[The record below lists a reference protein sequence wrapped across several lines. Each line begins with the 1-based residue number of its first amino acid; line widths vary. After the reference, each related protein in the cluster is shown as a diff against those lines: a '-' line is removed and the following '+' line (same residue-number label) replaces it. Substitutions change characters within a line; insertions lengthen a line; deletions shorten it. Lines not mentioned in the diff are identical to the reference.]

1 MLRRALFPLVFS
13 MIGSFALT
21 SFALTSPGRA
31 ETVVPSSPA
40 QIELSFAPVVKRV
53 APSVVNIY
61 TRKVVQE
68 QLASPFFSDPFFR
81 QFFGDQSQ
89 FGRPRER
96 VQNSLGSGVIVR
108 ADGLVVTNNHVI
120 KGADQI
126 TVVLNDG
133 REFEAKL
140 IAAEEQL
147 DLALLRVDTKGEKL
161 PPLELRDSDDLE
173 VGDLVLAI
181 GNPFGVGQTVT
192 SGIVSGLARTRT
204 GINDF
209 GFFIQTDAAIN
220 PGNSGGALV
229 TMDGRVVGIN
239 TAIFSKTGGSVGI
252 GFAIP
257 SNMVKAMIAAE
268 ANGGKFVRPWIGA
281 SGEELTAEIAKSLG
295 LPKPG
300 GVVIKQVY
308 PDGPAVRAGIKPGD
322 VITAVNGKPVNDP
335 EALRFRLATQQLG
348 TSATLEVMTR
358 GESREVKIDMIAA
371 PNTPAPDEQII
382 KGRNPLSGA
391 VVANLSPALSEELS
405 IAPWSGVVVTKVRRG
420 SFADQFN
427 LRQGDVIVKL
437 NNRNI
442 DTTEQLLEAV
452 SKQAD
457 EWLITINR
465 GGQVK
470 TLRID

>member
-1 MLRRALFPLVFS
+1 MFRRALFLLMFS

-21 SFALTSPGRA
+21 GPGRA
-31 ETVVPSSPA
+31 DTVVPSSTA

-68 QLASPFFSDPFFR
+68 QLVSPFFNDPFFR
-81 QFFGDQSQ
+81 QFFGDESQ

-96 VQNSLGSGVIVR
+96 VQNSLGSGVILR

-133 REFEAKL
+133 REFEAKV

-257 SNMVKAMIAAE
+257 SNMVKAMISAE

-335 EALRFRLATQQLG
+335 EALRFRLATLQLG
-348 TSATLEVMTR
+348 TPATLEIMSR
-358 GESREVKIDMIAA
+358 GESREVKIDLIAA
-371 PNTPAPDEQII
+371 PKTPAPDEQII

-427 LRQGDVIVKL
+427 LQPGDVIMKL
-437 NNRNI
+437 NNHSI
-442 DTTEQLLEAV
+442 DTVEQLVEAV
-452 SKQAD
+452 AKEAD